1 MSEQSKSRAHTKLLD
16 ALGEQI
22 EQIMQSAEEQATEIV
37 AAAERESARRLE
49 DAELRANSIL
59 AERAAWLDELH
70 SELVE
75 RAGSA
80 HTASLDFVSAIHDAA
95 RQLRDQPEFPS
106 SSGSSADDLD
116 QDSTPMRGEAGDD
129 TNEKAG
135 TTEEIGD
142 QTLGEESTGEL
153 ENLRDRLRRGSRKPT
168 RLTRANPDKAGE
180 AGPER
185 TVLAKPS
192 ASPRAPEGAM
202 LLATQMAV
210 SGSSR
215 EEIERRLRDE
225 FQITDTTPI
234 LDSLLDE
241 RSA

>member
-22 EQIMQSAEEQATEIV
+22 EQIMQSAEEQATQIV
-37 AAAERESARRLE
+37 EAAERESARRLE
-49 DAELRANSIL
+49 DADRRANSIL

-70 SELVE
+70 RELVE

-95 RQLRDQPEFPS
+95 RELQDQRKFPS
-106 SSGSSADDLD
+106 SPVSSADEPDHG
-116 QDSTPMRGEAGDD
+116 STPTRGEAWDD
-129 TNEKAG
+129 SSEKAG
-135 TTEEIGD
+135 TTEGISE
-142 QTLGEESTGEL
+142 QALGNENIGEL
-153 ENLRDRLRRGSRKPT
+153 ENLRDRLRRRNRKPMA
-168 RLTRANPDKAGE
+168 RASPDQAGE
-180 AGPER
+180 VAAEETIR
-185 TVLAKPS
+185 AKPS
-192 ASPRAPEGAM
+192 ASPKRAPEGAM

-234 LDSLLDE
+234 LDSLRDE